1 MWGPRLNFICWLW
14 LAAMGRA
21 WMTRYLALVM
31 TAFASALISPAL
43 AEKASEYFSDYAAYT
58 EKGQSF
64 LDKIEPVTGLVELPN
79 GVNLDLKDKFY
90 FVNSEDARA
99 ILTEAWGN
107 PPDATTQAAGMIF
120 PGKASPLSDTWG
132 IELRP
137 DLIGYIN
144 DEDAASID
152 YNDLL
157 ASMKSD
163 TLAGNEERTKA
174 GYEPVTL
181 VGWAQPPKYDA
192 ENKRL
197 YWAKELKFGNAER
210 HALNYDVR
218 FLNREGALVMSYIAS
233 MDQLPE
239 VNGSLTDVLNAVSFD
254 PGKRYSDYV
263 PGADKVAAIGVG
275 GLIAG
280 KVVAKTGLLVVALA
294 FLKKFGVLLFLPVV
308 WIWRRIRGSA

>member
-1 MWGPRLNFICWLW
+1 
-14 LAAMGRA
+14 
-21 WMTRYLALVM
+21 MTRYLALV
-31 TAFASALISPAL
+31 TAAALACALVSPVQ

-58 EKGQSF
+58 EKGRSF
-64 LDKIEPVTGLVELPN
+64 LDKIEPVTGSVELPN

-107 PPDATTQAAGMIF
+107 PPDSATQAAGMIF

-137 DLIGYIN
+137 DLIGYVN

-152 YNDLL
+152 YDELL
-157 ASMKSD
+157 TSMKSD

-174 GYEPVTL
+174 GYEPITL
-181 VGWAQPPKYDA
+181 LGWAQPPKYDA

-210 HALNYDVR
+210 NTLNYDVR
-218 FLNREGALVMSYIAS
+218 FLNREGVLVMSYIAS

-263 PGADKVAAIGVG
+263 PSADKVAAVGVG

-280 KVVAKTGLLVVALA
+280 KVVAKTGLLVVALV
-294 FLKKFGVLLFLPVV
+294 FLKKFGVLLFLPLAWV
-308 WIWRRIRGSA
+308 WRRIRGSA

>member
-1 MWGPRLNFICWLW
+1 
-14 LAAMGRA
+14 MGA
-21 WMTRYLALVM
+21 QVTRYLALV
-31 TAFASALISPAL
+31 AAALACTLVSPAQ

-58 EKGQSF
+58 EQGRSF
-64 LDKIEPVTGLVELPN
+64 LDKIEPITGSVELPN

-107 PPDATTQAAGMIF
+107 PPDSATQAAGMIF

-137 DLIGYIN
+137 DLIGYVN

-152 YNDLL
+152 YDELL

-174 GYEPVTL
+174 GYQSITL

-197 YWAKELKFGNAER
+197 YWAKELKFANTER
-210 HALNYDVR
+210 NTLNYDVR
-218 FLNREGALVMSYIAS
+218 FLNREGVLVMSYIAS
-233 MDQLPE
+233 MDQLAE
-239 VNGSLTDVLNAVSFD
+239 VNGSLPDVLNAVSFE

-263 PGADKVAAIGVG
+263 PGTDKVAAVGVG

-280 KVVAKTGLLVVALA
+280 KVLAKTGLLVVALA
-294 FLKKFGVLLFLPVV
+294 LLKKFGIFLFLPLV
-308 WIWRRIRGSA
+308 WVWRRIRGST